1 MSSKSV
7 SRFEELDA
15 GRALGD
21 LSLEEVEEWEALA
34 QEGAMDQTIDFDLL
48 ATELELNHTE
58 DCALSSSLAT
68 RLEDTIPVF
77 LASIKSSQ
85 TATGQIIS
93 IIPWLGWAAAACLI
107 VFFNLPTG
115 DDTQN
120 ISAELAQ
127 AKAELSDKEKTITE
141 LESAKQELS
150 ELNEKLSGEL
160 ASESGKID
168 ALNTQIAK
176 LTEKLPLLQKFESLI
191 QDESDTQRLKFAS
204 ASDPYKGLTG
214 EVIWNDEKQ
223 EGYMSLENLAVNDPT
238 KNQYQL
244 WIVDPERD
252 ELPVDGGVFDIT
264 DKDGK
269 QIIPIR
275 NALAINKPVAF
286 VITLEQPGGVVK
298 SKQEVV
304 VALAKS

>member
-1 MSSKSV
+1 
-7 SRFEELDA
+7 
-15 GRALGD
+15 
-21 LSLEEVEEWEALA
+21 
-34 QEGAMDQTIDFDLL
+34 MDQTIDFDLL

-58 DCALSSSLAT
+58 DCALSSSLTT
-68 RLEDTIPVF
+68 RLEDTIPAF
-77 LASIKSSQ
+77 SATIKSKQS
-85 TATGQIIS
+85 ATGQIIS
-93 IIPWLGWAAAACLI
+93 IIPWLGWAAAASLV

-115 DDTQN
+115 NDIQD
-120 ISAELAQ
+120 ISAQLAQ
-127 AKAELSDKEKTITE
+127 AKAELSDKEKTITD
-141 LESAKQELS
+141 LESAKQELDK
-150 ELNEKLSGEL
+150 LNEKLSGEL
-160 ASESGKID
+160 ATESGKID
-168 ALNTQIAK
+168 SLNTQIAK

-191 QDESDTQRLKFAS
+191 QDESDTQRLEFAS
-204 ASDPYKGLTG
+204 ASDPYTGLSG

-264 DKDGK
+264 EKDGK
-269 QIIPIR
+269 SIIPIR

-298 SKQEVV
+298 SKQEIV

>member
-1 MSSKSV
+1 MSSKTI

-21 LSLEEVEEWEALA
+21 LSPEEVAEWKTLSL
-34 QEGAMDQTIDFDLL
+34 EGTMDQTIDFDLL

-58 DCALSSSLAT
+58 DCPLSSSLAT
-68 RLEDTIPVF
+68 RIEDTIPAF
-77 LASIKSSQ
+77 SATIKSNQS
-85 TATGQIIS
+85 ASGKIIS
-93 IIPWLGWAAAACLI
+93 ILPWLGWAAAACL
-107 VFFNLPTG
+107 VVLFNLPTK
-115 DDTQN
+115 DVTLK
-120 ISAELAQ
+120 ISTELAQ
-127 AKAELSDKEKTITE
+127 VKAELSDKEKTITD
-141 LESAKQELS
+141 LESAKQELAK
-150 ELNEKLSGEL
+150 LNEKLSGEL
-160 ASESGKID
+160 STESGKID
-168 ALNTQIAK
+168 ALNTEIAR
-176 LTEKLPLLQKFESLI
+176 LTEKLPLIQKFDSLI
-191 QDESDTQRLKFAS
+191 QDKPDTQRLEFAS
-204 ASDPYKGLTG
+204 ASDPYAGLSG

-244 WIVDPERD
+244 WIVDPKRD

-264 DKDGK
+264 QKDGK
-269 QIIPIR
+269 SIIPIR

-298 SKQEVV
+298 SKQEIV

>member
-21 LSLEEVEEWEALA
+21 LSSEEVEEWETLS

-77 LASIKSSQ
+77 SGTVKANQSS
-85 TATGQIIS
+85 TGQIIS
-93 IIPWLGWAAAACLI
+93 IIPWLGWAAAACLV

-115 DDTQN
+115 DDTQD

-127 AKAELSDKEKTITE
+127 AKAELSDKEKTITD
-141 LESAKQELS
+141 LQSAKQKLA

-191 QDESDTQRLKFAS
+191 QDESDTQRLEFAS
-204 ASDPYKGLTG
+204 ASDPYNGLSG

-223 EGYMSLENLAVNDPT
+223 EGYMSLKNLAVNDPT
-238 KNQYQL
+238 QNQYQL

-252 ELPVDGGVFDIT
+252 ELPVDGGVFNIT
-264 DKDGK
+264 EKDGK

-275 NALAINKPVAF
+275 NALAISKPVAF

>member
-1 MSSKSV
+1 MSSKTI

-21 LSLEEVEEWEALA
+21 LSPEEVAEWKTLSL
-34 QEGAMDQTIDFDLL
+34 EGTMDQTIDFDLL

-58 DCALSSSLAT
+58 DCPLSSSLAT
-68 RLEDTIPVF
+68 RIEDTIPAF
-77 LASIKSSQ
+77 SATIKSNQS
-85 TATGQIIS
+85 ASGKIIS
-93 IIPWLGWAAAACLI
+93 ILPWLGWAAAACL
-107 VFFNLPTG
+107 VVLFNLPTK
-115 DDTQN
+115 DVTLK
-120 ISAELAQ
+120 ISTELAQ
-127 AKAELSDKEKTITE
+127 VKAELSDKEKTITD
-141 LESAKQELS
+141 LESAKLELAK
-150 ELNEKLSGEL
+150 LNEKLSGEL
-160 ASESGKID
+160 STESGKID
-168 ALNTQIAK
+168 ALNNEIAR
-176 LTEKLPLLQKFESLI
+176 LTEKLPLIQKFDSLI
-191 QDESDTQRLKFAS
+191 QDKPDTQRLEFAS
-204 ASDPYKGLTG
+204 ASDPYAGLSG

-223 EGYMSLENLAVNDPT
+223 EGYMSLENLVVNDPT
-238 KNQYQL
+238 INQYQL

-252 ELPVDGGVFDIT
+252 EFPVDGGVFDIT
-264 DKDGK
+264 QKDGK

>member
-1 MSSKSV
+1 MSMDETLA
-7 SRFEELDA
+7 RFEELDA
-15 GRALGD
+15 GRVLGD
-21 LSLEEVEEWEALA
+21 LTSEETSEWQILVTDMEDVHSIELE
-34 QEGAMDQTIDFDLL
+34 LL
-48 ATELELNHTE
+48 ATELELKHVQPC
-58 DCALSSSLAT
+58 DLSSSLSNKIA
-68 RLEDTIPVF
+68 DTIPAF
-77 LASIKSSQ
+77 SNKNINHP
-85 TATGQIIS
+85 ATQIIS
-93 IIPWLGWAAAACLI
+93 ILPWLGWAAAACLL

-115 DDTQN
+115 DGIQN
-120 ISAELAQ
+120 ISAELTQ
-127 AKAELSDKEKTITE
+127 AKTELSDKEKTIIE
-141 LESAKQELS
+141 LESAKQELAK
-150 ELNEKLSGEL
+150 LNEKLSSEL
-160 ASESGKID
+160 STESGKID

-191 QDESDTQRLKFAS
+191 QGESDTQRLEFAS
-204 ASDPYKGLTG
+204 ASDPYKGISG
-214 EVIWNDEKQ
+214 EVIWNDKKQ

-264 DKDGK
+264 EKDGK

>member
-1 MSSKSV
+1 MSMDETLA
-7 SRFEELDA
+7 RFEELDA
-15 GRALGD
+15 GRVLGD
-21 LSLEEVEEWEALA
+21 LTSEETSEWQILVTDMEDVHSIELE
-34 QEGAMDQTIDFDLL
+34 LL
-48 ATELELNHTE
+48 ATELELKHVQPC
-58 DCALSSSLAT
+58 DLSSSLSNKIAG
-68 RLEDTIPVF
+68 TIPTF
-77 LASIKSSQ
+77 SNKNINQS
-85 TATGQIIS
+85 ATQIIS
-93 IIPWLGWAAAACLI
+93 ILPWLGWAAAACLL

-115 DDTQN
+115 DGNQN
-120 ISAELAQ
+120 ISAELTQ
-127 AKAELSDKEKTITE
+127 AKTELSDKEKTIIE
-141 LESAKQELS
+141 LESAKQELAKLNENLSS
-150 ELNEKLSGEL
+150 ELLT
-160 ASESGKID
+160 ESGKID

-191 QDESDTQRLKFAS
+191 QDESDTQRLEFAS
-204 ASDPYKGLTG
+204 ASDSYKGLSG

-264 DKDGK
+264 QKDGK
-269 QIIPIR
+269 SIIPIR
-275 NALAINKPVAF
+275 NALAITKPVAF

>member
-1 MSSKSV
+1 MSSKTI

-21 LSLEEVEEWEALA
+21 LSPEEVAEWKTLSL
-34 QEGAMDQTIDFDLL
+34 EGTMNQTIEFDLL

-58 DCALSSSLAT
+58 DCPLSSSLAT
-68 RLEDTIPVF
+68 RIEDTIPAF
-77 LASIKSSQ
+77 SATIKSNQS
-85 TATGQIIS
+85 ASGKIIS
-93 IIPWLGWAAAACLI
+93 ILPWLGWAAAACL
-107 VFFNLPTG
+107 VVLFNLPTK
-115 DDTQN
+115 DVTLK
-120 ISAELAQ
+120 ISTELAQ
-127 AKAELSDKEKTITE
+127 VKAELSDKEKTITD
-141 LESAKQELS
+141 LESAKLELAK
-150 ELNEKLSGEL
+150 LNEKLSGEL
-160 ASESGKID
+160 STESGKID
-168 ALNTQIAK
+168 ALNTQIAR
-176 LTEKLPLLQKFESLI
+176 LTEKLPLIQKFDSLI
-191 QDESDTQRLKFAS
+191 QDKPDTQRLEFAS
-204 ASDPYKGLTG
+204 ASDPYAVLSG

-238 KNQYQL
+238 INQYQL

-264 DKDGK
+264 QKDGK

>member
-1 MSSKSV
+1 MSMDETLA
-7 SRFEELDA
+7 RFEELDA
-15 GRALGD
+15 GRVLGD
-21 LSLEEVEEWEALA
+21 LTSEETSEWQILVTDMEDVHSIELE
-34 QEGAMDQTIDFDLL
+34 LL
-48 ATELELNHTE
+48 ATELELKHVQPC
-58 DCALSSSLAT
+58 DLSSSLSNKIA
-68 RLEDTIPVF
+68 DTIPAF
-77 LASIKSSQ
+77 SNKNINQ
-85 TATGQIIS
+85 PATQIIS
-93 IIPWLGWAAAACLI
+93 ILPWLGWAAAACLL

-115 DDTQN
+115 DGIQN
-120 ISAELAQ
+120 ISAELTQ
-127 AKAELSDKEKTITE
+127 AKAELSDKEKTIIE
-141 LESAKQELS
+141 LESAKQELAK
-150 ELNEKLSGEL
+150 LNEKLSSEL
-160 ASESGKID
+160 STESGKID

-176 LTEKLPLLQKFESLI
+176 LTEKLPLLQKFESLL
-191 QDESDTQRLKFAS
+191 QDESDTQRLEFAS
-204 ASDPYKGLTG
+204 ASDPYNGLSG

-223 EGYMSLENLAVNDPT
+223 QGYMSLENLAVNDPT
-238 KNQYQL
+238 QNQYQL

-264 DKDGK
+264 EKDGK

>member
-1 MSSKSV
+1 MSMEKTLA
-7 SRFEELDA
+7 RFEELDA
-15 GRALGD
+15 GRVLGD
-21 LSLEEVEEWEALA
+21 LTSEETSEWQILVTDIEDIHSIELE
-34 QEGAMDQTIDFDLL
+34 LL
-48 ATELELNHTE
+48 ATELELKHVQPC
-58 DCALSSSLAT
+58 DLSSSLSNKLA
-68 RLEDTIPVF
+68 DTIPAF
-77 LASIKSSQ
+77 SNKNMNQPA
-85 TATGQIIS
+85 AQIIS
-93 IIPWLGWAAAACLI
+93 ILPWLGWAAAACLI
-107 VFFNLPTG
+107 IFFNLPTG
-115 DDTQN
+115 DDIQK
-120 ISAELAQ
+120 ISAELSQ
-127 AKAELSDKEKTITE
+127 ANAELSDNEKTITD
-141 LESAKQELS
+141 LQSVKQELA
-150 ELNEKLSGEL
+150 ELNKKLSGEL
-160 ASESGKID
+160 TTELGKIE

-191 QDESDTQRLKFAS
+191 QDEPATKRLEFAS
-204 ASDPYKGLTG
+204 ASDPYIGLSG

-223 EGYMSLENLAVNDPT
+223 EGYMSLKNLAVNDPT

-264 DKDGK
+264 EKDGK
-269 QIIPIR
+269 SIIPIR

>member
-1 MSSKSV
+1 MSATGTYD
-7 SRFEELDA
+7 RFEELDA
-15 GRALGD
+15 GRVLGD
-21 LSLEEVEEWEALA
+21 LSIDEVKEWKELA
-34 QEGAMDQTIDFDLL
+34 PKQQSENSGEFDWIGA
-48 ATELELNHTE
+48 ELELRNSE
-58 DCALSSSLAT
+58 PCPLSSSLVT
-68 RLEDTIPVF
+68 RLNDTIPAF
-77 LASIKSSQ
+77 TNKSVSKPSS
-85 TATGQIIS
+85 TNIIS
-93 IIPWLGWAAAACLI
+93 IIPWLGWAAAACLL

-115 DDTQN
+115 DDVQN
-120 ISAELAQ
+120 GSAELAQ
-127 AKAELSDKEKTITE
+127 AKAELSDKAKTITD
-141 LESAKQELS
+141 LESAKQELAK
-150 ELNEKLSGEL
+150 LNENLSGEL
-160 ASESGKID
+160 ATESGKID

-191 QDESDTQRLKFAS
+191 QDDSDTQRLEFAS
-204 ASDPYKGLTG
+204 ASDPYKGLSG

-264 DKDGK
+264 QKDGK
-269 QIIPIR
+269 SIIPIR
-275 NALAINKPVAF
+275 NALQVTKPAAF

>member
-1 MSSKSV
+1 MSMDETLA
-7 SRFEELDA
+7 RFEELDA
-15 GRALGD
+15 GRVLGD
-21 LSLEEVEEWEALA
+21 LTSEETSEWQILVTDMEDVHSIELE
-34 QEGAMDQTIDFDLL
+34 LL
-48 ATELELNHTE
+48 ATELELKHVQP
-58 DCALSSSLAT
+58 CGLSSSLSNKIA
-68 RLEDTIPVF
+68 DTIPTFSNKNVNQ
-77 LASIKSSQ
+77 S
-85 TATGQIIS
+85 ATQIIS
-93 IIPWLGWAAAACLI
+93 ILPWLGWAAAACLL

-115 DDTQN
+115 DGIQN
-120 ISAELAQ
+120 ISAELTQ
-127 AKAELSDKEKTITE
+127 AKAELSDKEKTIIE
-141 LESAKQELS
+141 LESAKQELAK
-150 ELNEKLSGEL
+150 LNEKLSSEL
-160 ASESGKID
+160 STESGKID

-191 QDESDTQRLKFAS
+191 QGESDTQRLEFAS
-204 ASDPYKGLTG
+204 ASDPYNGLSG

-238 KNQYQL
+238 KTQYQL

-264 DKDGK
+264 QKDGT

-298 SKQEVV
+298 SKQEIV